1 MNRREWLRS
10 SFRRRAS
17 RRLTGETP
25 SALRLV
31 GGLALLVGVGSLLLL
46 LPGVGATGRL
56 TLSEAAFTATS
67 AASVTG
73 LSVITPAT
81 DLTFFG
87 QLILLVLIQL
97 GGVGFMALA
106 VLTFWLLGRKVSL
119 ADRLALQDS
128 LGLAVPRAILRIAGR
143 SLLIVLII
151 EGLGALALWWHWR
164 PLLGEQRALF
174 YGLFHAISAFCNAGF
189 DLFAGLPGFPYGIPR
204 DHTTLGIL
212 SVLIVAGG
220 LGIPVW
226 GDLTWRRGRL
236 TLHSRVSLTAAAT
249 LILLGTVCI
258 FVAERRPGGVL
269 VNIPWPTGLL
279 GAFFQSISARTAGFS
294 ILPSFGELTP
304 ASQWFISGLMF
315 IGTAPASMGGGITTG
330 TLAVLALGVWAYA
343 RGFSEARVSGR
354 TISTGTVRR
363 AIAIL
368 AVSLV
373 LVGVATWILLMTQPA
388 TMDQALFEVVS
399 AFATTGLSLDF
410 TSRLNGFGRLVIMA
424 MMFWGRLGALTIFL
438 ALARPGRPQPVS
450 YPEEQLLIG

>member
-1 MNRREWLRS
+1 MILPERFRS
-10 SFRRRAS
+10 FLRRRA
-17 RRLTGETP
+17 RQRLTGETP

-31 GGLALLVGVGSLLLL
+31 GGLALLVGVGTMALL

-56 TLSEAAFTATS
+56 TLSEAMFTATS

-81 DLTFFG
+81 DLTLLG
-87 QLILLVLIQL
+87 QVILLILIQL

-128 LGLAVPRAILRIAGR
+128 LGLALPRAILKIAGR
-143 SLLIVLII
+143 SLLVVLAI
-151 EGLGALALWWHWR
+151 EVLGALALWWHWR
-164 PLLGEQRALF
+164 SLLGDERALF
-174 YGLFHAISAFCNAGF
+174 YGVFHAVSAFCNAGF
-189 DLFAGLPGFPYGIPR
+189 DLFSGLPAFPNGIPR
-204 DHTTLGIL
+204 DRTTLGIL

-226 GDLTWRRGRL
+226 GDLLWRRGRL
-236 TLHSRVSLTAAAT
+236 TLHSRVSLSVAAA
-249 LILLGTVCI
+249 LILSGTICI
-258 FVAERRPGGVL
+258 YAAERRPWGVL
-269 VNIPWPTGLL
+269 AGVPWPAGLL

-294 ILPSFGELTP
+294 ILPSFSELTP
-304 ASQWFISGLMF
+304 ATQWLISGLMF
-315 IGTAPASMGGGITTG
+315 VGTAPASMGGGITTG
-330 TLAVLALGVWAYA
+330 TLAVLALTLWGYA
-343 RGFSEARVSGR
+343 RGFPDARVGGR
-354 TISTGTVRR
+354 AISRETVRR
-363 AIAIL
+363 ATAIL
-368 AVSLV
+368 VISLL
-373 LVGVATWILLMTQPA
+373 LVGIATWVLLMTQRA

-410 TSRLNGFGRLVIMA
+410 TGQLNWFGRLVIMA

-438 ALARPGRPQPVS
+438 ALARQSRPQPVS